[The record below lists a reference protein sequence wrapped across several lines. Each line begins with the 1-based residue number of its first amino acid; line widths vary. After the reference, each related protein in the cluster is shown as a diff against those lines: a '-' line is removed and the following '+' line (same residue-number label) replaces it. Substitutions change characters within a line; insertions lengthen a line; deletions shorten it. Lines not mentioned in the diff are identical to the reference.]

1 MAGLTTIAGAEPPNH
16 EGQMKKS
23 ILFAALLLGACVSH
37 DFSEGERTN
46 YRCDGGSQF
55 SSREVAG
62 SVEVYAGGQTQ
73 RLMPNGEDSY
83 SNGTVTLTKSGG
95 RSTLTGVTN
104 GSFENCR
111 ARASQSWWP
120 NIW

>member
-1 MAGLTTIAGAEPPNH
+1 
-16 EGQMKKS
+16 MKNS
-23 ILFAALLLGACVSH
+23 ILLCAALLTLSACVSH

-46 YRCDGGSQF
+46 YACDGGREF

-73 RLMPNGEDSY
+73 RLLPNGEGSY

-95 RSTLTGVTN
+95 NATLTGVSS

-111 ARASQSWWP
+111 GRASQSWWP